1 MLLQYALNEL
11 DEKRRDEIDGLLVTD
26 PDFSA
31 AMQEAEYDLLDAY
44 AAGELSEQDRARVER
59 ALNPAGRFSLEAPGH
74 VIRPAAVIP
83 IAATPRPTP
92 NRGWMYLV
100 AMAAA
105 LVLAAIVTTSW
116 WHSRHIAQPSVA
128 QQGGTPVQPS
138 APPLPTT
145 PPAATAE
152 VRPKVAMIANVLLPG
167 ALRSQDALSLT
178 LAQPVTMVRFVW
190 PASSVQPSPGG
201 YELQVVGD
209 DGKESCRSFVN
220 QHKADTL
227 DFRCDAA
234 AIPSGTSFVRVLALP
249 STPDAAPL
257 LEVTLT
263 VARK

>member
-11 DEKRRDEIDGLLVTD
+11 DATRRDEIDGLLITD
-26 PDFSA
+26 PEFSA

-44 AAGELSEQDRARVER
+44 AARELSETDRGRVER

-74 VIRPAAVIP
+74 VIRPSAPIR
-83 IAATPRPTP
+83 IAATPRPAS
-92 NRGWMYLV
+92 NRRWIYLV

-105 LVLAAIVTTSW
+105 LVLTAIITTSW
-116 WHSRHIAQPSVA
+116 RRSRHVAQPSVA
-128 QQGGTPVQPS
+128 QRVETPIVPPSPQP
-138 APPLPTT
+138 AA
-145 PPAATAE
+145 PPAAAAE
-152 VRPKVAMIANVLLPG
+152 FRPQAATIATVLLPP

-178 LAQPVTMVRFVW
+178 LAQPATMVRFVW
-190 PASSVQPSPGG
+190 PASPVQPSAGG

-209 DGKESCRSFVN
+209 DGKQSCRSTIT
-220 QHKADTL
+220 HRETAATL
-227 DFRCDAA
+227 HFHCAAA

-257 LEVTLT
+257 LEVTLS